1 MLQFGSE
8 RGKDKKKQERLNEG
22 SITLTG
28 EQISPTSVDAA
39 SYGNS
44 GYEGTVV
51 GFVRRRPFNP
61 IRPGEGIF
69 LSPPLSKF
77 DAISL
82 WIKVEFL
89 TVGGFQVE
97 ALINPW

>member
-28 EQISPTSVDAA
+28 EQISPIHVDVA

-44 GYEGTVV
+44 GYEGL
-51 GFVRRRPFNP
+51 RL
-61 IRPGEGIF
+61 GI
-69 LSPPLSKF
+69 
-77 DAISL
+77 
-82 WIKVEFL
+82 
-89 TVGGFQVE
+89 
-97 ALINPW
+97 